1 MMLAPWLLALYAVA
15 FLGALFALAYWGDRA
30 AAAGRVPQFA
40 GWVYVL
46 SLAVHCTSWAYYGT
60 VGQAASVGWALPPTY
75 IGVMALYL
83 LLPAVLYKLIKVS
96 QRERISSVADFVA
109 ARFGRDRA
117 LAVAVTLIATCG
129 VIPYIA
135 LQLKAID
142 LSFTAL
148 ALPAPGIE
156 PVGDTSLYV
165 TAVLAAFAMLFGAR
179 HVDAT
184 EHHPGMMVALAF
196 GSALKL
202 AAFIAVGLFVT
213 FGLFDGF
220 GDLAA
225 QAAAIEGLEAARA
238 AQSSTARYLALAVL
252 GFCAIFC
259 LPWQFHVGV
268 VEARGTGDLRLA
280 RLAFP
285 AYLLAI
291 SLFVL
296 PIANAGLVLGL
307 GDADLFVLT
316 LPLSAGAGE
325 LALLAFIGGLAAAT
339 GMVIVACVALAT
351 MLCNE
356 VAVPLAMRLYP
367 ALRARPDLT
376 GLLLNVR
383 RAAIVLLLAAAW
395 VYHRAVAQQ
404 DALASI
410 GELAL
415 AAAALLAPAIL
426 AGLYWRRASRS
437 GALASLVVG
446 FAAWAWTLLVPTL
459 VQAGLAP
466 AAWLA
471 DGPAGL
477 GWLRPTALLGLEG
490 LAPLAHGVLASLA
503 AATIALVAGT
513 LLSERSLLER
523 VQSAAFV
530 DADAGAA
537 ARAFDRQRERLT
549 VRELKALTERFVGA
563 RRAASHFA
571 ALGAGGAEDAQAS
584 GEQLEATQR
593 LLAAVVGASSA
604 SRLLEAAVAGRQ
616 LPIEDVVSLV
626 DGASQALEF
635 SRELLQATLENV
647 SHGISVV
654 DSELRVVAW
663 NRRYLE
669 LYRYPPGFVRVGRPV
684 EELLRYNAERGE
696 LGPGDA
702 QEAVA
707 RRLDHLRKRTPYV
720 FERQR
725 ADGTVLDIRGNPMPG
740 GGFVTSYADITG
752 YKRAQ
757 RALEEANE
765 SLERRVRERT
775 QALSAMNAELSE
787 AKATAERANLGKTR
801 FLAAAGHDLLQP
813 LNAAGLFAGALA
825 QKLDSEAQRAL
836 LADLEGCLGSAEAL
850 LSDLLDI
857 SKLDAGVIRA
867 SVRRVP
873 ARRAARRA
881 RGRVPAAGGGARPL
895 AARAPLGRLGADR
908 PQAPEAGAAELRQ
921 QRAALYGAWRRGDRR
936 AARGR
941 APADR
946 RLGHG
951 CRDSAGTAAARVRG
965 VLPRV
970 AAPRRPR
977 RGGLRSRARHRR
989 AHRARARPRARPAVT
1004 AGPGLGVLDRGAA
1017 RRFGRTGCGDPRR
1030 VPAGRRARG
1039 RAGAVRGQ
1047 RPGCAARAGEPP
1059 AVLGLRGGALPWP
1072 CGPGESRPAG
1082 RFPAGRA
1089 GRRLPPR
1096 RRSHGARRG
1105 RPAGARPRRRTA
1117 HAGRFG
1123 GCERAGSRRGR
1134 GARLRVPAQ
1143 AAQAARAP
1151 ECPAPARGRGLS
1163 APRAA
1168 DPRAGL
1174 NRRARRWWHGRRSRR
1189 PGRSRRCIRPGR
1201 RSGRQSSSSLR
1212 SRTATPEGSASNMP

>member
-40 GWVYVL
+40 GWVYAL
-46 SLAVHCTSWAYYGT
+46 SLGVHCTSWAYYGT
-60 VGQAASVGWALPPTY
+60 VGQAASLGWALPPTY

-148 ALPAPGIE
+148 ALPAAGIE
-156 PVGDTSLYV
+156 PAGDTSLYV

-296 PIANAGLVLGL
+296 PIANGGLVLGL
-307 GDADLFVLT
+307 GDADLFVLA

-356 VAVPLAMRLYP
+356 MAVPLAMRLYP
-367 ALRARPDLT
+367 ALRSRPDLT
-376 GLLLNVR
+376 GVLLNVR
-383 RAAIVLLLAAAW
+383 RAAIALLLAAAW

-426 AGLYWRRASRS
+426 AGLYWRRASRN
-437 GALASLVVG
+437 GALASLVAG
-446 FAAWAWTLLVPTL
+446 FAVWAWTLLVPTL
-459 VQAGLAP
+459 VQAGFAP
-466 AAWLA
+466 GTWLA
-471 DGPAGL
+471 DGPAGIA
-477 GWLRPTALLGLEG
+477 WLRPTALLGLEG

-503 AATIALVAGT
+503 AATAALVAGT

-669 LYRYPPGFVRVGRPV
+669 LYRYPAGFVRVGRPV
-684 EELLRYNAERGE
+684 EDLLRYNAERGE
-696 LGPGDA
+696 LGPGDPE
-702 QEAVA
+702 EAVA

-787 AKATAERANLGKTR
+787 AKAAAERANLGKTR

-867 SVRRVP
+867 SVGEFPLDELLGELEGEFRLQAAARGLTLCVRRSGCSVRTDRKLLKRVLQNFASNALRYTERGGVVIG
-873 ARRAARRA
+873 ARRA
-881 RGRVPAAGGGARPL
+881 GGILRV
-895 AARAPLGRLGADR
+895 
-908 PQAPEAGAAELRQ
+908 
-921 QRAALYGAWRRGDRR
+921 GAWDTGVGIPPEQRRRVFEEFYR
-936 AARGR
+936 ASPRHAGRDAEGFGLGLAIVERIARV
-941 APADR
+941 
-946 RLGHG
+946 LGHG
-951 CRDSAGTAAARVRG
+951 
-965 VLPRV
+965 L
-970 AAPRRPR
+970 
-977 RGGLRSRARHRR
+977 GLRSRPGRGSAFWIEV
-989 AHRARARPRARPAVT
+989 PRSVAAAPAAVT
-1004 AGPGLGVLDRGAA
+1004 
-1017 RRFGRTGCGDPRR
+1017 
-1030 VPAGRRARG
+1030 RA
-1039 RAGAVRGQ
+1039 
-1047 RPGCAARAGEPP
+1047 EF
-1059 AVLGLRGGALPWP
+1059 
-1072 CGPGESRPAG
+1072 RPAG
-1082 RFPAGRA
+1082 ELAGVRVLCVDNDPAALRGLASLLQSWDCVVAPYHSLADLKHRGLPAGFQPDVLVVDYHLDDGATGLDVVALLSQGRDEEPPTLVVSADANEQVRA
-1089 GRRLPPR
+1089 EAESRACVFLRKPLKPLALRSALRRL
-1096 RRSHGARRG
+1096 AD
-1105 RPAGARPRRRTA
+1105 
-1117 HAGRFG
+1117 
-1123 GCERAGSRRGR
+1123 
-1134 GARLRVPAQ
+1134 
-1143 AAQAARAP
+1143 AA
-1151 ECPAPARGRGLS
+1151 
-1163 APRAA
+1163 APRLGQQTRGPA
-1168 DPRAGL
+1168 
-1174 NRRARRWWHGRRSRR
+1174 
-1189 PGRSRRCIRPGR
+1189 
-1201 RSGRQSSSSLR
+1201 
-1212 SRTATPEGSASNMP
+1212 

>member
-1 MMLAPWLLALYAVA
+1 MMLSPWLLALYAVA
-15 FLGALFALAYWGDRA
+15 FLGALFALAYWGDRS
-30 AAAGRVPQFA
+30 AAAGRVPQLS
-40 GWVYVL
+40 GWVYAL

-75 IGVMALYL
+75 VGVMALYL
-83 LLPAVLYKLIKVS
+83 LFPVLLYKLVKVS

-142 LSFTAL
+142 QSFAALVTPTAS
-148 ALPAPGIE
+148 A
-156 PVGDTSLYV
+156 GDGSLYV
-165 TAVLAAFAMLFGAR
+165 AAGLAAFAILFGAR

-202 AAFIAVGLFVT
+202 AALVAVGLFVT
-213 FGLFDGF
+213 FGMFDGF
-220 GDLAA
+220 DDLAA
-225 QAAAIEGLEAARA
+225 RAAAIDGLEAARSA
-238 AQSSTARYLALAVL
+238 ESSTARYLALAVL

-280 RLAFP
+280 RFAFP

-307 GDADLFVLT
+307 GEADLFVLS
-316 LPLSAGAGE
+316 LPMSAGAGE

-356 VAVPLAMRLYP
+356 VAVPLAMRLHP
-367 ALRARPDLT
+367 PLRSRSDLT
-376 GLLLNVR
+376 GLLLNLR
-383 RAAIVLLLAAAW
+383 RSAIVLLLAAAW
-395 VYHRAVAQQ
+395 LYHRWVAQQ

-410 GELAL
+410 GEIAL
-415 AAAALLAPAIL
+415 AAAALLGPAVL

-437 GALASLVVG
+437 GALASLVAG
-446 FAAWAWTLLVPTL
+446 FAVWAWTLLVPTL
-459 VQAGLAP
+459 AQAGLAP

-471 DGPAGL
+471 GGPAGL
-477 GWLRPTALLGLEG
+477 EWLRPTALLGLEG
-490 LAPLAHGVLASLA
+490 VNPLAHGVLASLA
-503 AATIALVAGT
+503 AATLALVAVT
-513 LLSERSLLER
+513 LLSRRSLVER
-523 VQSAAFV
+523 VQAAAFV
-530 DADAGAA
+530 DAEAGAA
-537 ARAFDRQRERLT
+537 ARAFDRQRQRLT
-549 VRELKALTERFVGA
+549 VRELKTLTERFVGA
-563 RRAASHFA
+563 RRASSHFA
-571 ALGAGGAEDAQAS
+571 ALGAIPTEDAQAS

-604 SRLLEAAVAGRQ
+604 RKLLEAAVEGRQ

-647 SHGISVV
+647 SQGISVV

-684 EELLRYNAERGE
+684 EDLLRYNAERGE
-696 LGPGDA
+696 LGPGDPE
-702 QEAVA
+702 EAIA
-707 RRLDHLRKRTPYV
+707 RRLEHLRRRTPYS

-725 ADGTVLDIRGNPMPG
+725 ADGTVLEIRGNPMPG

-752 YKRAQ
+752 YKQAQ
-757 RALEEANE
+757 RALEEANA

-775 QALSAMNAELSE
+775 QALSAMNAELIE
-787 AKATAERANLGKTR
+787 AKGAAERANVGKTR

-825 QKLDSEAQRAL
+825 QKLDSDAQRAL

-867 SVRRVP
+867 SLSEFRLDELLAELEGEFRLQAATRGLALRVRRTEATVRSDRKLLKRVLQNFVSNALRYTERGGVVLG
-873 ARRAARRA
+873 ARRRDA
-881 RGRVPAAGGGARPL
+881 GLRV
-895 AARAPLGRLGADR
+895 
-908 PQAPEAGAAELRQ
+908 
-921 QRAALYGAWRRGDRR
+921 GAWDTGTGIAEDQQARVFEEFYRGGPRPAGRDAEGFGLGLAIVERI
-936 AARGR
+936 ARV
-941 APADR
+941 
-946 RLGHG
+946 LGHG
-951 CRDSAGTAAARVRG
+951 
-965 VLPRV
+965 L
-970 AAPRRPR
+970 
-977 RGGLRSRARHRR
+977 GLRSRPGRGSAFWIEV
-989 AHRARARPRARPAVT
+989 PRS
-1004 AGPGLGVLDRGAA
+1004 RGAA
-1017 RRFGRTGCGDPRR
+1017 APE
-1030 VPAGRRARG
+1030 VS
-1039 RAGAVRGQ
+1039 
-1047 RPGCAARAGEPP
+1047 RPDF
-1059 AVLGLRGGALPWP
+1059 
-1072 CGPGESRPAG
+1072 RPAG
-1082 RFPAGRA
+1082 ELSGVRVLCVDNDLAALRGLASLLGSWGCEVAALRGLPELEQRGLPPGFTPEVLVVDYHLDDGATGLDVVAQVAAAAGGVVPALVVSADASGHVRA
-1089 GRRLPPR
+1089 EAEAGGCLFLRKPLKPVALRSALRRLAEQTSP
-1096 RRSHGARRG
+1096 
-1105 RPAGARPRRRTA
+1105 
-1117 HAGRFG
+1117 
-1123 GCERAGSRRGR
+1123 
-1134 GARLRVPAQ
+1134 
-1143 AAQAARAP
+1143 AAQP
-1151 ECPAPARGRGLS
+1151 ESTAPA
-1163 APRAA
+1163 
-1168 DPRAGL
+1168 
-1174 NRRARRWWHGRRSRR
+1174 
-1189 PGRSRRCIRPGR
+1189 
-1201 RSGRQSSSSLR
+1201 
-1212 SRTATPEGSASNMP
+1212 